1 LGFAVFGGAVRIL
14 HVGNGNEKH
23 RGLRFYDV
31 GRKIN
36 NGLIR
41 NGHNVLFF
49 SDRDVARSSNVWGS
63 SRSSKGIRV
72 ANARLIETAEHFK
85 PEFLLFGHADIITAE
100 TVQTIRAMFPAAPC
114 AQFNVDPMFI
124 DSTLRNIQRK
134 LAVVDATFVTT
145 GGPVLKKA
153 SRPGHRAAYM
163 PNPIDRSIET
173 KRCHERAD
181 QAYDLFYAVR
191 ATTTKGDYRGNYRL
205 ELPRQIAKAVPEL
218 NCHFH
223 GFDGVPEIFGTNFYE
238 ALGRCRMGLNL
249 SHIQTTQ
256 KGAIRLATAE
266 EKFLYSS
273 DRISQYLG
281 NGLLTFTMAGNALAQ
296 LFTPDELVVF
306 ENAEDLANK
315 IRHFLHNDS
324 ERMRI
329 AANGWRKAHS
339 LHNEQLVAQY
349 IVEATTGA
357 GFSSDYAWPTES
369 S

>member
-1 LGFAVFGGAVRIL
+1 MRIL

-31 GRKIN
+31 GRKLN

-63 SRSSKGIRV
+63 SRSKKGMRT

-85 PEFLLFGHADIITAE
+85 PEFLLFGHADIITRE
-100 TVQTIRAMFPAAPC
+100 TVKTIRAMFPSAPA

-124 DSTLRNIQRK
+124 DSTIRNIHRK
-134 LAVVDATFVTT
+134 LDVVDATFVTT
-145 GGPVLKKA
+145 GGPILKKA

-173 KRCHERAD
+173 HRCHERTD
-181 QAYDLFYAVR
+181 LSYDLFYAVR

-205 ELPRQIAKAVPEL
+205 ELPRQLRHAMPEMK
-218 NCHFH
+218 CHFH
-223 GFDGVPEIFGTNFYE
+223 GFDGAPEIFGTNFYS
-238 ALGRCRMGLNL
+238 ALGQCKMGLNL

-256 KGAIRLATAE
+256 KGAIRLATTE
-266 EKFLYSS
+266 EKHLYSS

-281 NGLLTFTMAGNALAQ
+281 DGLLTFTMAGNALDV
-296 LFTPDELVVF
+296 LFSEDEIVTF
-306 ENAEDLANK
+306 ANAEDLQK
-315 IRHFLHNDS
+315 KLRHFLHNDS
-324 ERMRI
+324 ERQRI
-329 AANGWRKAHS
+329 AANGWRKVHH
-339 LHNEQLVAQY
+339 LHNECMVAQY

-357 GFSSDYAWPTES
+357 GFSTDYAWPTQS
-369 S
+369 F